1 MSTAI
6 SVIIPYYQGKRYLP
20 DLCSMME
27 RNAEIFRK
35 ETGKE
40 IEVLLVNDSPWEK
53 IEPELKPWGNASVPY
68 RLKVLTNPQ
77 NSGIHATRVNGLN
90 AAEGEFVQFLD
101 QDDRI
106 TDSCLLSQYNSI
118 GNADFVI
125 GNGYDE
131 ERNGGKHLIFANPSV
146 QSAAGDLKYQY
157 YYNNL
162 IRSPGQVLI
171 RRSSIP
177 VYWAEQIMKNNGSD
191 DAFLWILMLCRG
203 AKAAINEEVV
213 YEHVYTGEN
222 SSSNNEA
229 MLRSQM
235 EVAEKLR
242 GIASPIGMW
251 AFCRRAKYYCTGGA
265 AHKLRYPD
273 VGLLRTIFA
282 HVRMKA

>member
-1 MSTAI
+1 M
-6 SVIIPYYQGKRYLP
+6 
-20 DLCSMME
+20 
-27 RNAEIFRK
+27 
-35 ETGKE
+35 
-40 IEVLLVNDSPWEK
+40 
-53 IEPELKPWGNASVPY
+53 
-68 RLKVLTNPQ
+68 LTNPQ

-131 ERNGGKHLIFANPSV
+131 ERNGGKHLIFTNPSV
-146 QSAAGDLKYQY
+146 QSAAGDLKCQY

-235 EVAEKLR
+235 EVAEKLK

-273 VGLLRTIFA
+273 VGLLRTVFA